1 MSHRN
6 RDNSQ
11 RVGAVPAAIMR
22 HAFWTVAALALVYA
36 LVMLFA
42 HQYTQFVICMALV
55 LVASCIDLWVHR
67 RGRYRDRSAT
77 LLLSAVVAIVVTAVF
92 AQVGVTA

>member
-6 RDNSQ
+6 PDNYL

-42 HQYTQFVICMALV
+42 YQYAQFAICMALV

-77 LLLSAVVAIVVTAVF
+77 LLLCAAVAISVTALF
-92 AQVGVTA
+92 SQLGVAA